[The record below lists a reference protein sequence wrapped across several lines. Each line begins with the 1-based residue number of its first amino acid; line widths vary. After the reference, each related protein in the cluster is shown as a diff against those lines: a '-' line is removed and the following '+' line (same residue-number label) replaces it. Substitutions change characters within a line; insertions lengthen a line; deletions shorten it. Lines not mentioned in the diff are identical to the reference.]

1 LIFYIFGALAEF
13 ERNLIRE
20 RTKAGL
26 ASARARGRLGGR
38 PKRLDSNK
46 RKLVVTLYNA
56 REHTVQEICQMMGIS
71 KPTLY
76 QYLREVEK
84 KK

>member
-1 LIFYIFGALAEF
+1 MFGALAEF

-26 ASARARGRLGGR
+26 ASARSRGRLGGR
-38 PKRLDSNK
+38 PKQLDLNK
-46 RKLVVTLYNA
+46 RQLTVKLYKE
-56 REHTVQEICQMMGIS
+56 RKHTVQEVCQMMGVS

-76 QYLREVEK
+76 QYLREIDGK
-84 KK
+84 IA

>member
-1 LIFYIFGALAEF
+1 MCSEF

-38 PKRLDSNK
+38 PKQLNSNK
-46 RKLVVTLYNA
+46 RQLVIKLYKE
-56 REHTVQEICQMMGIS
+56 REHTVQEICRVMGIS

-76 QYLREVEK
+76 QYLR
-84 KK
+84 